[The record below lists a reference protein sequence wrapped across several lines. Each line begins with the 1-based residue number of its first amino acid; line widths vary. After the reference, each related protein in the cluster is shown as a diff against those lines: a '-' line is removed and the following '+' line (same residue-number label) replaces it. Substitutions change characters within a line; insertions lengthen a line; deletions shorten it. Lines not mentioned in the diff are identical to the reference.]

1 MGQLFGARLAQ
12 DWPSRPRPPRRVAR
26 VFPAWATVVISL
38 GGAVIGFGSTVL
50 LLWHQRVQRRAGQA
64 SARLERA
71 AEVLGPSRRLLIELN
86 PSRMLANFGPD
97 SLNDWRELRARWDG
111 LNDRLLTVEATQ
123 PSREVGE
130 LLKELSVEATNATI
144 STGWALRDMAT
155 AGQPAPQMLEA
166 TKRDHANAWRLLG
179 SRSRRCAGRSGP
191 SREACL
197 RRVWP
202 RLRGHPAAPDRCER
216 HQPAH
221 DAATRSTSSY
231 SWRSAEPGE
240 NARGGA
246 SCAPGRATE
255 SARSGSAP
263 ATRTPGRRR

>member
-1 MGQLFGARLAQ
+1 
-12 DWPSRPRPPRRVAR
+12 

-50 LLWHQRVQRRAGQA
+50 LLWHQRVQRRADQA

-111 LNDRLLTVEATQ
+111 LNDRLLTVEASQ

-166 TKRDHANAWRLLG
+166 TKRDHANAWRLLEE
-179 SRSRRCAGRSGP
+179 SI
-191 SREACL
+191 ETL
-197 RRVWP
+197 RRQVGTVP
-202 RLRGHPAAPDRCER
+202 
-216 HQPAH
+216 
-221 DAATRSTSSY
+221 
-231 SWRSAEPGE
+231 
-240 NARGGA
+240 
-246 SCAPGRATE
+246 
-255 SARSGSAP
+255 
-263 ATRTPGRRR
+263 